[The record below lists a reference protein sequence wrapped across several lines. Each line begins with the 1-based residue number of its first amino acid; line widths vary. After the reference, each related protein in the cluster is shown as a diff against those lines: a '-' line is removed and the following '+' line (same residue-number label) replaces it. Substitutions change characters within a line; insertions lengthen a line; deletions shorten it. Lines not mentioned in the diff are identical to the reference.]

1 MHIPCPCLQ
10 SVHLL
15 SAFTSAVS
23 AEASDGYSQAA
34 LGSLFRGDVCEF
46 QVNTV
51 PFFGTR
57 LSLHSSG

>member
-1 MHIPCPCLQ
+1 MRIPCPCLQ

-23 AEASDGYSQAA
+23 AEASDRYSQSA
-34 LGSLFRGDVCEF
+34 LGSLFRGDVYRF

-51 PFFGTR
+51 PFCGTR
-57 LSLHSSG
+57 LSLRSSG